1 MRQVE
6 EKVFEQEI
14 ELKII
19 KAVTLA
25 DQGCNHECVRELDNI
40 MAINESRSSELKST
54 PGPASTDN
62 YDKKAGNHDSNTSD
76 QLL

>member
-25 DQGCNHECVRELDNI
+25 DQGCNYECLGELDNI
-40 MAINESRSSELKST
+40 MAINESRSSEQKSKS
-54 PGPASTDN
+54 GPTSTDN